1 VQSIET
7 TAMTETA
14 DQDELIAHAA
24 RLLALPAFPQ
34 AVREYT
40 VGLARFRESPRLAN
54 KLISYDTRWRV
65 VGYLLYLAADRELF
79 GPQGGATYG
88 RMLEICTRRQEVSPR
103 VLKTMLAL
111 LKFTGFV
118 ETVRSAADR
127 RSKMYRPTARMDA
140 FVNLWLSYAVGALD
154 ILEPQM
160 QRTRMLRDDRGFAER
175 FLVSGGR
182 DHLTGT
188 PPADRM
194 PDFIAF
200 YGARDGAG
208 AAVLS
213 VMQADIDGTPVPS
226 RAAIAKK
233 FGLSKTQVSNVMAI
247 GEAQGFFTLDSAG
260 VPAATSRLRD
270 SYGSWISIELAF
282 YARHMQ
288 PPQCAGQTMMS
299 PKGMSP

>member
-1 VQSIET
+1 
-7 TAMTETA
+7 MTKAAE
-14 DQDELIAHAA
+14 QDELMTQAA
-24 RLLALPAFPQ
+24 RLAALPAFPQ
-34 AVREYT
+34 AVRQYT

-65 VGYLLYLAADRELF
+65 VGYLLYLAADRERF
-79 GPQGGATYG
+79 GASGGATYG
-88 RMLEICTRRQEVSPR
+88 RMIEICTQRQEVSPR

-118 ETVRSAADR
+118 ETVRSDTDR
-127 RSKMYRPTARMDA
+127 RSKMYRPTARMDQ
-140 FVNLWLSYAVGALD
+140 FVDLWLSYAVAALD
-154 ILEPQM
+154 TLEPDM
-160 QRTRMLRDDRGFAER
+160 QRTRMLREDPGFADR

-194 PDFIAF
+194 PEFIAF
-200 YGARDGAG
+200 YGARDGAS

-213 VMQADIDGTPVPS
+213 VTLADIDGTPVPS

-233 FGLSKTQVSNVMAI
+233 FGLSKTQIGNILDI
-247 GEAQGFFTLDSAG
+247 GETQGFFTRDGGGA
-260 VPAATSRLRD
+260 PAATAHLRD
-270 SYGSWISIELAF
+270 SFGRWISIELAF

-288 PPQCAGQTMMS
+288 PA
-299 PKGMSP
+299 

>member
-1 VQSIET
+1 
-7 TAMTETA
+7 MTNTG

-24 RLLALPAFPQ
+24 RLAALPAFRQ

-79 GPQGGATYG
+79 GPEGGATYG

-118 ETVRSAADR
+118 ETVCSSTDR
-127 RSKMYRPTARMDA
+127 RSKMYRPTARMGE
-140 FVNLWLSYAVGALD
+140 FVDLWLSYAVAALD
-154 ILEPQM
+154 ALEPQM
-160 QRTRMLRDDRGFAER
+160 QRTRMLRDDRGFPDR

-188 PPADRM
+188 PPADCM

-200 YGARDGAG
+200 YGARDGAS
-208 AAVLS
+208 AAVLA
-213 VMQADIDGTPVPS
+213 VMLADIDGTPVPS

-233 FGLSKTQVSNVMAI
+233 FGLSKTQVSNVMAV
-247 GEAQGFFTLDSAG
+247 GDAQGFFTLDAAG
-260 VPAATSRLRD
+260 VPAPTQFLRD
-270 SYGSWISIELAF
+270 SYARWISIELAF

-288 PPQCAGQTMMS
+288 PQAS
-299 PKGMSP
+299 

>member
-1 VQSIET
+1 
-7 TAMTETA
+7 MTKAAA
-14 DQDELIAHAA
+14 DQDELIAHAT

-79 GPQGGATYG
+79 GPEGGAIYG

-118 ETVRSAADR
+118 ETVRDTDR
-127 RSKMYRPTARMDA
+127 RSKMYRPTARMDQ
-140 FVNLWLSYAVGALD
+140 FVNLWLGYAVSALD
-154 ILEPQM
+154 ILEPQL
-160 QRTRMLRDDRGFAER
+160 QRTRMLREDPDR

-182 DHLTGT
+182 DHLSGT

-200 YGARDGAG
+200 YGARDGAS

-213 VMQADIDGTPVPS
+213 VMLADIDSTPVPS

-233 FGLSKTQVSNVMAI
+233 YGLSKSQIGNILVD
-247 GEAQGFFTLDSAG
+247 GEAKGFFTLEASG
-260 VPAATSRLRD
+260 VPAATQHLRD
-270 SYGSWISIELAF
+270 SYASWISIELAF

-288 PPQCAGQTMMS
+288 PA
-299 PKGMSP
+299 

>member
-1 VQSIET
+1 
-7 TAMTETA
+7 MTKGAEP
-14 DQDELIAHAA
+14 DELAELAA
-24 RLLALPAFPQ
+24 RFAALPAFPQ

-79 GPQGGATYG
+79 GADGGATYG
-88 RMLEICTRRQEVSPR
+88 RLLEICTRRQEVSPR
-103 VLKTMLAL
+103 VVKTMLAL

-118 ETVRSAADR
+118 ETVSSTDR
-127 RSKMYRPTARMDA
+127 RSKLYRPTARMDQ
-140 FVNLWLSYAVGALD
+140 FVSLWLSYAVSALD
-154 ILEPQM
+154 LLEPDR
-160 QRTRMLRDDRGFAER
+160 QRTRMLSEDPGFAER

-182 DHLTGT
+182 EHLTGT

-194 PDFIAF
+194 PEFMAF
-200 YGARDGAG
+200 FGARDGAG

-213 VMQADIDGTPVPS
+213 VMLAAIDGTPVPS

-233 FGLSKTQVSNVMAI
+233 FGLSKTQVSNVMAT
-247 GEAQGFFTLDSAG
+247 GEGLGFFTLDGGG
-260 VPAATSRLRD
+260 VPVATQYLRD
-270 SYGSWISIELAF
+270 SYGRWISIELAF

-288 PPQCAGQTMMS
+288 PA
-299 PKGMSP
+299 

>member
-1 VQSIET
+1 MMDLVEP
-7 TAMTETA
+7 
-14 DQDELIAHAA
+14 DELIAHAA
-24 RLLALPAFPQ
+24 RLLARPAFPQ
-34 AVREYT
+34 AVREYS

-79 GPQGGATYG
+79 GMDGGATYG

-118 ETVRSAADR
+118 ETVHSTDR
-127 RSKMYRPTARMDA
+127 RSKLYRPTARMGE
-140 FVNLWLSYAVGALD
+140 FVNLWLGYAVSALD
-154 ILEPQM
+154 ILEPDM
-160 QRTRMLRDDRGFAER
+160 QRTRMLREDPGFPDR

-194 PDFIAF
+194 PEFMAF

-213 VMQADIDGTPVPS
+213 VMLADIDGTPVPS
-226 RAAIAKK
+226 RAAIAKR
-233 FGLSKTQVSNVMAI
+233 FGLSKTQISNVLAA
-247 GEAQGFFTLDSAG
+247 GEAKGFFMLDAAG
-260 VPAATSRLRD
+260 VPAATQRLRD
-270 SYGSWISIELAF
+270 NYASWISIELAF
-282 YARHMQ
+282 YAHHMQ
-288 PPQCAGQTMMS
+288 PA
-299 PKGMSP
+299 

>member
-1 VQSIET
+1 MR
-7 TAMTETA
+7 A
-14 DQDELIAHAA
+14 
-24 RLLALPAFPQ
+24 
-34 AVREYT
+34 YT

-79 GPQGGATYG
+79 GAAGGATYG
-88 RMLEICTRRQEVSPR
+88 RMLEICMRRQEVSPR

-118 ETVRSAADR
+118 ETISSDADR
-127 RSKMYRPTARMDA
+127 RSKMYRPTARMDQ
-140 FVNLWLSYAVGALD
+140 FVNLWLSYAVSALD
-154 ILEPQM
+154 ILEPDV
-160 QRTRMLRDDRGFAER
+160 QRTRMLREDPGFADR

-194 PDFIAF
+194 PEFIAF

-213 VMQADIDGTPVPS
+213 VMLADIDGTPVPS
-226 RAAIAKK
+226 RAAIAKR
-233 FGLSKTQVSNVMAI
+233 FGLSKTQVSNIMAA
-247 GEAQGFFTLDSAG
+247 GEARGFFTLDSAG
-260 VPAATSRLRD
+260 VPAATPRLRD
-270 SYGSWISIELAF
+270 SFRGWISIELAF

-288 PPQCAGQTMMS
+288 PA
-299 PKGMSP
+299 

>member
-1 VQSIET
+1 MMDLAEP
-7 TAMTETA
+7 
-14 DQDELIAHAA
+14 DELIAHAA
-24 RLLALPAFPQ
+24 RLLALPAFPR

-79 GPQGGATYG
+79 GPEGGATYG
-88 RMLEICTRRQEVSPR
+88 RMLDICTRRREVSPR

-118 ETVRSAADR
+118 ETVRSDADR
-127 RSKMYRPTARMDA
+127 RSKIYRPTARMDQ
-140 FVNLWLSYAVGALD
+140 FVNLWLSYAVSALE
-154 ILEPQM
+154 ILEPDM
-160 QRTRMLRDDRGFAER
+160 QRTPMLREDPGFPDR

-182 DHLTGT
+182 DHLANT

-194 PDFIAF
+194 PEFMAL

-213 VMQADIDGTPVPS
+213 VMLADIDGTPVPS
-226 RAAIAKK
+226 RAAIANR
-233 FGLSKTQVSNVMAI
+233 FGLSKTQVSNVLTV
-247 GEAQGFFTLDSAG
+247 GEAKGFFTLDGAG
-260 VPAATSRLRD
+260 VPAATQRLRD
-270 SYGSWISIELAF
+270 NYASWISIELAF

-288 PPQCAGQTMMS
+288 PA
-299 PKGMSP
+299 

>member
-1 VQSIET
+1 
-7 TAMTETA
+7 MTKTE
-14 DQDELIAHAA
+14 DQDELSAHAA
-24 RLLALPAFPQ
+24 RLAALPTFRH

-40 VGLARFRESPRLAN
+40 IGLARFRESPRLAN

-79 GPQGGATYG
+79 GPEGGATYG

-118 ETVRSAADR
+118 ETVRSSTDR
-127 RSKMYRPTARMDA
+127 RSKMYRPTARMGE
-140 FVNLWLSYAVGALD
+140 FVNRWLSYAVGALD
-154 ILEPQM
+154 ILEPEM
-160 QRTRMLRDDRGFAER
+160 QRTRMLREDPGFPDR

-182 DHLTGT
+182 DHLAGT

-208 AAVLS
+208 AAVLA
-213 VMQADIDGTPVPS
+213 VMLADIDGTPVPS

-233 FGLSKTQVSNVMAI
+233 FGLSKTQVSNVMAV
-247 GEAQGFFTLDSAG
+247 GEAKGFFTLDDAG
-260 VPAATSRLRD
+260 VPAATQYLRD
-270 SYGSWISIELAF
+270 SYGRWISIELAF
-282 YARHMQ
+282 YARHMR
-288 PPQCAGQTMMS
+288 PQERAGQKMVA
-299 PKGMSP
+299 PKEISV

>member
-1 VQSIET
+1 MVAE
-7 TAMTETA
+7 
-14 DQDELIAHAA
+14 QDELAAHAA
-24 RLLALPAFPQ
+24 RLVALLAFPR

-65 VGYLLYLAADRELF
+65 VGYLLYLAADRERF
-79 GPQGGATYG
+79 GADGGATYG
-88 RMLEICTRRQEVSPR
+88 RLLEICTRRQEVSPR

-118 ETVRSAADR
+118 ETVSSNDR
-127 RSKMYRPTARMDA
+127 RSKIYRPTARMGQ
-140 FVNLWLSYAVGALD
+140 FVNLWLNYAVSALD
-154 ILEPQM
+154 ILEPDM
-160 QRTRMLRDDRGFAER
+160 QRTRMLREDPGFPDR

-182 DHLTGT
+182 DHLANT

-194 PDFIAF
+194 PEFMAL

-213 VMQADIDGTPVPS
+213 VMLADIDGTPVPS
-226 RAAIAKK
+226 RAAIAKR
-233 FGLSKTQVSNVMAI
+233 FGLSKTQVSNVLAI
-247 GEAQGFFTLDSAG
+247 GEAGGFFTLDDAG
-260 VPAATSRLRD
+260 VPAATQYLRD
-270 SYGSWISIELAF
+270 SYRRWISIELAF

-288 PPQCAGQTMMS
+288 PARSLNLATGRRAFTEL
-299 PKGMSP
+299 

>member
-1 VQSIET
+1 MMKAAEP
-7 TAMTETA
+7 
-14 DQDELIAHAA
+14 DELAAHAA

-65 VGYLLYLAADRELF
+65 VGYLLYLAADRERF
-79 GPQGGATYG
+79 GADGGATYG
-88 RMLEICTRRQEVSPR
+88 RMLEICTRRREVSPR

-118 ETVRSAADR
+118 ETVRSETDR
-127 RSKMYRPTARMDA
+127 RSKFYRPTARMDQ
-140 FVNLWLSYAVGALD
+140 FVNLWLSYAVSALD
-154 ILEPQM
+154 ILEPEM
-160 QRTRMLRDDRGFAER
+160 QRTRMLREDPGFPDR

-182 DHLTGT
+182 DHLANT

-194 PDFIAF
+194 PEFIAF

-213 VMQADIDGTPVPS
+213 VMLADIDGTPVPS
-226 RAAIAKK
+226 RAVIGKR
-233 FGLSKTQVSNVMAI
+233 FGLSKTQVGNVLAI
-247 GEAQGFFTLDSAG
+247 GEAKRFFTLDDAG
-260 VPAATSRLRD
+260 VPAATQRLRD
-270 SYGSWISIELAF
+270 NYASWISIELAF

-288 PPQCAGQTMMS
+288 PV
-299 PKGMSP
+299 

>member
-1 VQSIET
+1 
-7 TAMTETA
+7 MTKSA

-24 RLLALPAFPQ
+24 RLAALPAFPQ
-34 AVREYT
+34 AVRAYT

-79 GPQGGATYG
+79 GPEGGATYG

-111 LKFTGFV
+111 LKFTRFV
-118 ETVRSAADR
+118 ETVRSSTDR
-127 RSKMYRPTARMDA
+127 RSKMYRPTARMGQ
-140 FVNLWLSYAVGALD
+140 FVKLWLDYAVAALD
-154 ILEPQM
+154 LLEPEM
-160 QRTRMLRDDRGFAER
+160 QRTRMLRDDPGFPDR

-213 VMQADIDGTPVPS
+213 VMLADIDGTPVPS

-233 FGLSKTQVSNVMAI
+233 FGLSKTQVSNVMTI
-247 GEAQGFFTLDSAG
+247 GEARGFFTLDDAG
-260 VPAATSRLRD
+260 VPAATQYLRD
-270 SYGSWISIELAF
+270 SYGGWISIELAF

-288 PPQCAGQTMMS
+288 PAQCARK
-299 PKGMSP
+299 PE